1 MQMIDLP
8 LNAPTGNI
16 PDNQRQNDDARH
28 IVNPHP
34 GIADNDHPGIGS
46 DIEGNRR

>member
-1 MQMIDLP
+1 MIDLP
-8 LNAPTGNI
+8 LDATTGDI
-16 PDNQRQNDDARH
+16 ADNQRQNDDARD

-34 GIADNDHPGIGS
+34 GIADNDHAGGGS